1 MKDDTKIPSVM
12 NDRLCIRGTKN
23 VEIISADN
31 VDPIKNRIKIVFD
44 DKVDEVVFKVAPKDV
59 VCS

>member
-1 MKDDTKIPSVM
+1 M

-59 VCS
+59 VCSQKNMI